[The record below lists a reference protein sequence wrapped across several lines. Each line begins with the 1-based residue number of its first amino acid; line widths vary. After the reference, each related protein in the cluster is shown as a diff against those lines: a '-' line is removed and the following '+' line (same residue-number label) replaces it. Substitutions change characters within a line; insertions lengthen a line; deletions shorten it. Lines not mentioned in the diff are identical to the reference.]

1 MSYLTKT
8 PDILPREDEK
18 DEDLARA
25 MELLKEEERMERY
38 YNEKKAGKP
47 C

>member
-8 PDILPREDEK
+8 PYILPREDEK